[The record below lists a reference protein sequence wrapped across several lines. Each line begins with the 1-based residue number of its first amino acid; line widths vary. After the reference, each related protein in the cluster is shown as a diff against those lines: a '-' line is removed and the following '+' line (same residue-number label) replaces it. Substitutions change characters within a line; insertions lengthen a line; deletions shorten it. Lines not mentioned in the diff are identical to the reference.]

1 MEDPKLSPEKEKLS
15 TKATKRLIWTRN
27 KLGIEPETDW
37 NQVLANLFDRMA
49 WMDQSDESK
58 GEISQSI
65 TESIKT
71 GKLYWIEIILSSI
84 IATLGLLQNSVAVIL
99 GAMLIA
105 PLLRPIQ
112 AIAFSIATGRSHLFL
127 RSSRLLIGSII
138 LSVGIAVLVCKL
150 FIPVVFETPEI
161 LARTGPNIL
170 DLWIA
175 IASAIIALLAF
186 AYKRFYSSVA
196 GVAMATSLM
205 PPLAVVGIE
214 LFLGQEPSAWNAF
227 ILFSTNLLA
236 VVIVGV
242 VMFILYGF
250 NPHATESK
258 KTVRNLSILVT
269 LIIALAILL
278 NIRLGKIVEQ
288 QQQDTQIQTALQ
300 QTLPEDTPFRNFLR
314 EGQNVSFELVIPESE
329 PKLRKNI
336 QTRLKTLQEGFE
348 PPLEIDYRIF
358 EYESIEIK

>member
-1 MEDPKLSPEKEKLS
+1 M
-15 TKATKRLIWTRN
+15 
-27 KLGIEPETDW
+27 DW
-37 NQVLANLFDRMA
+37 NQALAVVFDRMA
-49 WMDQSDESK
+49 WMDQPDESK
-58 GEISQSI
+58 ADISQAI
-65 TESIKT
+65 TNDIKT
-71 GKLYWIEIILSSI
+71 GKLYWLEIILSSI

-112 AIAFSIATGRSHLFL
+112 AIAFAIATGRSHLFFQA
-127 RSSRLLIGSII
+127 SKLLGLSII
-138 LSVGIAVLVCKL
+138 ISIGVAILVCKL
-150 FIPVVFETPEI
+150 FIPIVIETSEI

-205 PPLAVVGIE
+205 PPLAVAGIE
-214 LFLGQEPSAWNAF
+214 LFIGQNASAWNAF
-227 ILFSTNLLA
+227 ILFRTNLLA

-242 VMFILYGF
+242 IMFILYGF

-258 KTVRNLSILVT
+258 KTVRNLSILMLLVVS
-269 LIIALAILL
+269 LGILL
-278 NIRLGKIVEQ
+278 NIRLGKISEQ
-288 QQQDTQIQTALQ
+288 QRQDTQIQTALQ
-300 QTLPEDTPFRNFLR
+300 QTLPSDTPFRNFLR
-314 EGQNVSFELVIPESE
+314 EGQNVRFELFIPESS

-336 QTRLKTLQEGFE
+336 KTRLKTLQKDFE
-348 PPLEIDYRIF
+348 PPLEINYRIF
-358 EYESIEIK
+358 EYETIQIK